1 MARKVIAFDLDDTLA
16 VSKSRISDEM
26 AELLGELLKKYQ
38 VCIISG
44 GAFPQFKTQVIDY
57 LHIEHHYL
65 QNLHIMPTCG
75 TRYYRY
81 DDISKDWKV
90 IYAEDLSAEER
101 RTIIKVVEESAKAMG
116 LWTNNPYGE
125 IIEDRKSQISIS
137 MLGQQAPPEE
147 KYAWSKKNNEKR
159 LELRKVINDK
169 LPEFEVRV
177 GGTTTI
183 DITRIGI
190 DKAYG
195 MEKLMAELEI
205 SKEDILFIGDKLDEG
220 GNDYPVKA
228 SGIDTVAVEGWEDTA
243 LVVETIIKLS
253 RANF

>member
-1 MARKVIAFDLDDTLA
+1 
-16 VSKSRISDEM
+16 
-26 AELLGELLKKYQ
+26 
-38 VCIISG
+38 
-44 GAFPQFKTQVIDY
+44 
-57 LHIEHHYL
+57 
-65 QNLHIMPTCG
+65 
-75 TRYYRY
+75 
-81 DDISKDWKV
+81 
-90 IYAEDLSAEER
+90 
-101 RTIIKVVEESAKAMG
+101 
-116 LWTNNPYGE
+116 
-125 IIEDRKSQISIS
+125 
-137 MLGQQAPPEE
+137 
-147 KYAWSKKNNEKR
+147 SKKNNEKR

-228 SGIDTVAVEGWEDTA
+228 SGIDTVAVEGWEETA